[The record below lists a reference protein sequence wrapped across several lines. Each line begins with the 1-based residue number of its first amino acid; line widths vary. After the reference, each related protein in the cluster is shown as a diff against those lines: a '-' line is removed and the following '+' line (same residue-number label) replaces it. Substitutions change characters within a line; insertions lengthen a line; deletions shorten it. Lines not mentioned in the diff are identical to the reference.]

1 MDVGGPATPGPGI
14 DDGVIGD
21 LGSEPGAQPAA
32 PQTITAE
39 VPVSQGAAGVSSAA
53 PAFEGV
59 ARPMGAFFGDLA
71 PGFDGM
77 ENVGEAVSGSFDMGL
92 VGETFG
98 ESWPQELLG
107 GIDVDGGALIDLIE
121 GLLDAADDA
130 LSELGQK
137 LSSIAPT
144 GPSGS

>member
-1 MDVGGPATPGPGI
+1 M
-14 DDGVIGD
+14 IGD
-21 LGSEPGAQPAA
+21 RSEPGAQPAE

-39 VPVSQGAAGVSSAA
+39 VPVSQGAAGVASAA

-77 ENVGEAVSGSFDMGL
+77 ENVGEAISGSFDMGL

-130 LSELGQK
+130 LTELGQK